1 MEKKWFGDQHQK
13 QIKNCGP
20 AFEWEK
26 SQNLQRFGRERMRK
40 SFGQAFSSLQS
51 KTEKYKN
58 FRSENAT
65 KFPL

>member
-1 MEKKWFGDQHQK
+1 
-13 QIKNCGP
+13 
-20 AFEWEK
+20 
-26 SQNLQRFGRERMRK
+26 MRK
-40 SFGQAFSSLQS
+40 SFGQAFNSLQS